1 MKAYAIPGLETVKE
15 VNRDKIARD
24 IIKIVLDYYGVDK
37 ITKRQYEEQTWV
49 KRFCAYF
56 LKTKLYMKAPQ
67 IGSYLGL
74 TRTSVINTITKL
86 NECLSIHDK
95 EVLFTQAQLELK
107 INKVLIENNML

>member
-1 MKAYAIPGLETVKE
+1 
-15 VNRDKIARD
+15 
-24 IIKIVLDYYGVDK
+24 
-37 ITKRQYEEQTWV
+37 
-49 KRFCAYF
+49 
-56 LKTKLYMKAPQ
+56 MKAPQ